1 MGRLIDIDR
10 LCNDLAKRWNIA
22 DKKKENLI
30 RAVMADVVTP
40 IVVSQPTVDA
50 VPVVRCAVCRYFRCN
65 MRGDG
70 TLPNGVDEFECV
82 LGRGGYDPMDF
93 CSEGERKDGD
103 HAEGTIQKERS

>member
-1 MGRLIDIDR
+1 MRLIDADAAVDAVDKRIR
-10 LCNDLAKRWNIA
+10 QIGYENDPLV
-22 DKKKENLI
+22 LSI
-30 RAVMADVVTP
+30 RQAVREVK
-40 IVVSQPTVDA
+40 SVDA

-93 CSEGERKDGD
+93 CNEGERKDGD
-103 HAEGTIQKERS
+103 YEKAD